1 MSVIVVTKYLI
12 LFTQHSNTYA
22 VVPFCALSITKQGLL
37 LVEDKL
43 RNCKEREEMHVKM
56 PSAYHKNACIE

>member
-1 MSVIVVTKYLI
+1 
-12 LFTQHSNTYA
+12 